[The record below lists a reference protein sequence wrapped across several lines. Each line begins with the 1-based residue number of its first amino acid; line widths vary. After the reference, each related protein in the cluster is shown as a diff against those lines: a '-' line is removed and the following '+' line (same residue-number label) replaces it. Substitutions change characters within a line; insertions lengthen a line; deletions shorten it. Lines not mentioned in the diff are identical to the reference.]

1 MNYTELFETIK
12 GFCENDFPDTS
23 FKDSVG
29 STISL
34 TSAEQINRFIDLTEQ
49 KIYNSVQILSLRKNV
64 TGTISG
70 GNKFLSVPED
80 WLADFS
86 LAVID
91 TVGRYHYLL
100 NKDVNY
106 IREAFPIPGNTGR
119 PSHYALFD
127 DTTFV
132 LGPTPDQD
140 YVTELYYF
148 YYPPSIVTAGTS
160 WLGDNYDSALLY
172 GALIEAHVFMK
183 GEQDVFATY
192 AQRYNEALLGLKM
205 LGEGKNKQDAYRT
218 EQNRLKVN

>member
-1 MNYTELFETIK
+1 MNYNELFETIK
-12 GFCENDFPDTS
+12 GFCENDFPNTV
-23 FKDSVG
+23 FKDSGG
-29 STISL
+29 SDITL
-34 TSAEQINRFIDLTEQ
+34 TSQEQINRFIDLTEQ

-64 TGTISG
+64 TGTITEN
-70 GNKFLSVPED
+70 NKFLSVPAD

-86 LAVID
+86 LAVVD
-91 TVGRYHYLL
+91 TTGRYHYLL

-106 IREAFPIPGNTGR
+106 IREAFPVPANTGR

-127 DTTFV
+127 DKTFI

-140 YVTELYYF
+140 YTTELYYF